1 MNVQPTSI
9 GNSNMDFWLSGKTP
23 SQTQITPKETYDS
36 VYFTSGLN
44 EDLKINKEK
53 SIAGPVF
60 DGILNDKKT
69 SMKVIT
75 DNDITYLEGKIG
87 DKKLRLQS
95 ENNHYV
101 GDYNSEP
108 VEMTIDYEKPSKLS
122 KFYHTTLLGQA
133 YRPDYFNIQGKIGEK
148 EFSLALPNAEVP
160 KDEDVRD
167 LLAITLFDNGLQ
179 ARTYNGKIVTLYH
192 SKLAKSSYKKHQ
204 EQREKIID
212 ANIMPL
218 VSQASGLLIGALMT
232 AFIGKFIK
240 K

>member
-1 MNVQPTSI
+1 M
-9 GNSNMDFWLSGKTP
+9 
-23 SQTQITPKETYDS
+23 
-36 VYFTSGLN
+36 
-44 EDLKINKEK
+44 
-53 SIAGPVF
+53 
-60 DGILNDKKT
+60 
-69 SMKVIT
+69 
-75 DNDITYLEGKIG
+75 
-87 DKKLRLQS
+87 
-95 ENNHYV
+95 
-101 GDYNSEP
+101 
-108 VEMTIDYEKPSKLS
+108 
-122 KFYHTTLLGQA
+122 
-133 YRPDYFNIQGKIGEK
+133 
-148 EFSLALPNAEVP
+148 ALPNAEVP